1 MKVHGLS
8 RTEQIAKL
16 IQRLQQGTLERDRLR
31 RRRATRAEL
40 DARERAL
47 ERLRWQ
53 LAAVARRAANDDL
66 GNAA

>member
-1 MKVHGLS
+1 MADRVA
-8 RTEQIAKL
+8 EL
-16 IQRLQQGTLERDRLR
+16 IERLQQGTRERERLK
-31 RRRATRAEL
+31 RRRASSVEL

-53 LAAVARRAANDDL
+53 LAAVARRTAYDDL

>member
-1 MKVHGLS
+1 VS
-8 RTEQIAKL
+8 RADQIAKL
-16 IQRLQQGTLERDRLR
+16 IQRLQQGTVERDRLKR
-31 RRRATRAEL
+31 RRMSRAEL

-53 LAAVARRAANDDL
+53 LAGIARRAAYDDL

>member
-1 MKVHGLS
+1 MADRVA
-8 RTEQIAKL
+8 EL
-16 IQRLQQGTLERDRLR
+16 IERLQQGTRERERLK
-31 RRRATRAEL
+31 RRRASSAEL

-53 LAAVARRAANDDL
+53 LAAVARRTAYDDL

>member
-1 MKVHGLS
+1 VS
-8 RTEQIAKL
+8 RTEHIAKL
-16 IQRLQQGTLERDRLR
+16 IQRLQQGTLERDRLK

>member
-1 MKVHGLS
+1 VS
-8 RTEQIAKL
+8 RADQIARL
-16 IQRLQQGTLERDRLR
+16 IQRLQQGTRERDRLKQ
-31 RRRATRAEL
+31 RRATRAEL

-53 LAAVARRAANDDL
+53 LAAVARRAANDEL

>member
-1 MKVHGLS
+1 VGS
-8 RTEQIAKL
+8 RADQIANV
-16 IQRLQQGTLERDRLR
+16 IQRLQQGTLERDRLQ

-40 DARERAL
+40 DPRERAL

-53 LAAVARRAANDDL
+53 LAAVARRAANDEL